1 MSDNRSVIVLVGWLD
16 WIKMKRV
23 LERIYEGFRAMQT
36 GITNWLFVIGVVIVA
51 VYLAPL
57 LIGLIASGIL
67 QLLIGVIVV
76 YCIVQVA
83 LNTAPNFDKYR

>member
-1 MSDNRSVIVLVGWLD
+1 
-16 WIKMKRV
+16 MKRV

-36 GITNWLFVIGVVIVA
+36 LVINGVYVMGAVIVA

-57 LIGLIASGIL
+57 LIGLIASGVL